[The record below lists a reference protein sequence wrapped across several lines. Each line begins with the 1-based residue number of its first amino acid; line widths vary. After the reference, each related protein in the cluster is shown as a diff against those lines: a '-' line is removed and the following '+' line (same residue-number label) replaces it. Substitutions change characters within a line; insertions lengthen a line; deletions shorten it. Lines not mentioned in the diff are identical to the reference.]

1 MQWSDR
7 FGKVLKNDKKDVK
20 WRLKVSKN
28 TQILFKAFFPCHDKC
43 RICLPDKSGIYRIH
57 DTKTLFFCDFKNI
70 SLLLDRS
77 DHAGAFFAFKLQI
90 S

>member
-1 MQWSDR
+1 MINAEFVYQTNPA
-7 FGKVLKNDKKDVK
+7 FIVFM
-20 WRLKVSKN
+20 
-28 TQILFKAFFPCHDKC
+28 TQKL
-43 RICLPDKSGIYRIH
+43 
-57 DTKTLFFCDFKNI
+57 LFFCDFKNI